1 MFLLKC
7 FRKPLAFLKCLFF
20 WRFKGSTKASKLRYF
35 FVFFALVIR
44 GNICLVGN
52 RGIGEKENRVPGG
65 TREVRRTRETWEQA
79 NKRTGNRGKG
89 VQGNKGLGG
98 ARKQEERGT
107 RKQTNRRNRATEQ
120 QGNRGNRRKGEL
132 KTWGRGKQGERGK
145 EEKREN
151 RETEGTG

>member
-35 FVFFALVIR
+35 FCFFALVIR

-65 TREVRRTRETWEQA
+65 TRGVRRTRETWEQA

-107 RKQTNRRNRATEQ
+107 RKQTNRRNRATGQ
-120 QGNRGNRRKGEL
+120 QGNRA
-132 KTWGRGKQGERGK
+132 
-145 EEKREN
+145 
-151 RETEGTG
+151 TEGTGEKGNWGIEETEETGEKGN